1 MKGTV
6 KYFFAILVLSVCM
19 LTACD
24 GSGDKDKLSTDLVTN
39 PKTAG
44 DASAKQ
50 AAVITF
56 EKTEHD
62 FGEVLQGE
70 VVTCSFRFTNTGD
83 APLLISQVSSSC
95 GCTVGDYPHEPIAPG
110 KSGAVKATYDSKGH
124 HGFQTRTLTVMSNTI
139 PAKNVLVLKAKVQT
153 PDQY

>member
-1 MKGTV
+1 MNRTMKHIL
-6 KYFFAILVLSVCM
+6 AILVLSVC
-19 LTACD
+19 LLAACN
-24 GSGDKDKLSTDLVTN
+24 GGGDKDRLSTDLVTN
-39 PKTAG
+39 PMTAD
-44 DASAKQ
+44 DASAKP
-50 AAVITF
+50 AAIITF

-70 VVTCSFRFTNTGD
+70 VVTCSFHFTNTGN

-110 KSGAVKATYDSKGH
+110 KCGTIKATYDSKGH
-124 HGFQTRTLTVMSNTI
+124 HGFQTRTLTVMSNTM
-139 PAKNVLVLKAKVQT
+139 PAKNTLVLKAKVLT